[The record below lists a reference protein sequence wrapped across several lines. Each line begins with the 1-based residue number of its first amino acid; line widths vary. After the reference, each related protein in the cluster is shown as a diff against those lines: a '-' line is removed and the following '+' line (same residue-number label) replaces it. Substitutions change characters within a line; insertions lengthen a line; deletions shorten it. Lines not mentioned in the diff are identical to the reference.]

1 MDDGS
6 CRREDRF
13 SIDPTSVADY
23 RVQLREM
30 ARGVPTVEAA
40 IEGFSD
46 WQVVVAMERLW
57 AAAGTAGA
65 GHPADDTSPQREP
78 TR

>member
-1 MDDGS
+1 MGDDNS
-6 CRREDRF
+6 RRVDRF

-30 ARGVPTVEAA
+30 ARGVPIAEAA
-40 IEGFSD
+40 VEGFTD
-46 WQVVVAMERLW
+46 WQGVVAMERLW
-57 AAAGTAGA
+57 AAGTTCT
-65 GHPADDTSPQREP
+65 GHPADDTPPQREP